1 MNRLLS
7 IVLLALL
14 AGAGLVGF
22 RLLESTLAAEVYRE
36 RLAELAAD
44 NEALRGVYN
53 EAVSRT
59 AVTELRVEDG
69 KLSVVIRTAEGEV
82 EVLPAPY
89 DPSSEIYVDYVVVD
103 GRLWIRRV
111 FDSSTPPEQGMIVD
125 PRFAHVD
132 WNAEAASHGKA
143 TYRSLS
149 EGSWVVDVS
158 GDGSLTLARRE
169 GDAPIALSPPPPV
182 REYAPVESAVDD
194 ALAEIGPAEALRVL
208 GERLAASVLPE
219 HGSQSADIPGA

>member
-1 MNRLLS
+1 MTRLLS
-7 IVLLALL
+7 IALL
-14 AGAGLVGF
+14 AGLAAAGLAGY
-22 RLLESTLAAEVYRE
+22 RLFESTLAAEVYRA

-44 NEALRGVYN
+44 NEALRRVYN

-69 KLSVVIRTAEGEV
+69 KLSVVIRTAEGEL

-89 DPSSEIYVDYVVVD
+89 DPSTEIYVDFVVVD

-111 FDSSTPPEQGMIVD
+111 FDSSTPPEQGMVID

-132 WNAEAASHGKA
+132 WNTEAASHGKA
-143 TYRSLS
+143 AYRSLS

-158 GDGSLTLARRE
+158 GDGSLGLARRE
-169 GDAPIALSPPPPV
+169 GDEPLALSPPPPV
-182 REYAPVESAVDD
+182 REYEPVESVVDD

-208 GERLAASVLPE
+208 GERLTASLLPGP
-219 HGSQSADIPGA
+219 GS